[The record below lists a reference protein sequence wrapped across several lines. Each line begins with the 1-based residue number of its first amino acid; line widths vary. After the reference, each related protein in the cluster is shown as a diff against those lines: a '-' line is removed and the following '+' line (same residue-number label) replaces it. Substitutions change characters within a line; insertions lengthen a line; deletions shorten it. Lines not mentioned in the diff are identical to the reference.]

1 MMNPKATIE
10 ERLKEFQSMQLH
22 GILRG
27 VDCFFVGGVR
37 LSANVLKYRVNH
49 NHPDAMTGYLFSDH
63 IHFSKNLTGNC
74 AYVLTIQQI

>member
-27 VDCFFVGGVR
+27 VDCFYVAGVR
-37 LSANVLKYRVNH
+37 LAANVLKYRVNH
-49 NHPDAMTGYLFSDH
+49 NSPDA
-63 IHFSKNLTGNC
+63 LTS
-74 AYVLTIQQI
+74 

>member
-27 VDCFFVGGVR
+27 VDCFFVGGAR

-49 NHPDAMTGYLFSDH
+49 NHPDAMTG
-63 IHFSKNLTGNC
+63 
-74 AYVLTIQQI
+74 